1 MFNLYSFFINLSK
14 ETIVIIMLI
23 ALFITAIFTT
33 ITVWGYS
40 NDLNESIRRYF
51 DIIDKSLFDDKKK

>member
-1 MFNLYSFFINLSK
+1 MLNLYSFFINLSK

>member
-1 MFNLYSFFINLSK
+1 
-14 ETIVIIMLI
+14 MLI